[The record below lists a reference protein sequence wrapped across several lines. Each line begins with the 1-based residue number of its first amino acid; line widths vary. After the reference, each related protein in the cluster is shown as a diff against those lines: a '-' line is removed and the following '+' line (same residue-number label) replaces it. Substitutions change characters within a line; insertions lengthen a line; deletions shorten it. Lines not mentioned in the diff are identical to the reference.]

1 MKRFRRV
8 AAVYLFLSLLLTGCW
23 DIKNIEDVNY
33 FTGIGFDYVD
43 NEYLVYGQMIDF
55 SSVAKVES
63 GKPTQPVPVWVG
75 IGKGETLVGAY
86 NDLYR
91 SSQMRIFYG
100 HVNAVIVSD
109 SILKTGL
116 KPVKELISR
125 YYEIRYTPWIFGT
138 NQPIDKLFSISP
150 MFNLSSIL
158 SLLHQ
163 PQETYRQQSLISP
176 ITVREFISEY
186 REPGNATLLPS
197 LTTTAQN
204 WKSDDKAKDMLV
216 IDGIYIFQDQAF
228 CGWLDWKRVL
238 GLRWMNPE
246 THRSPLLIRTDGKP
260 QVAVSLESPKPHISP
275 RITMGQ
281 VTFDINVRLS
291 GYISEEFEKLPES
304 ELEQKIAEKV
314 ESEIKSTFLEG
325 LRVKSDILRLEHTLY
340 RDNNRE
346 WKNLKS
352 QGGIRLH
359 SGSIGHIKAEIN
371 LNHSGKLK
379 Y

>member
-8 AAVYLFLSLLLTGCW
+8 AAVYIFLSLLLTGCW
-23 DIKNIEDVNY
+23 DIKNIEDINY

-43 NEYLVYGQMIDF
+43 NEYRVYGQMIDF

-75 IGKGETLVGAY
+75 VGKGETLVGAY

-109 SILKTGL
+109 SVLKTGL
-116 KPVKELISR
+116 KPVKELLSR

-138 NQPIDKLFSISP
+138 NQPIGKLFSVSP

-176 ITVREFISEY
+176 VTVREFISEY

-204 WKSDDKAKDMLV
+204 WKSDDKTKDMLV

-228 CGWLDWKRVL
+228 CGWLDWKRVM

-246 THRSPLLIRTDGKP
+246 THRSPLLIHTDGKP

-281 VTFDINVRLS
+281 VTFDINLRLS

-304 ELEQKIAEKV
+304 ELERKIAEKV
-314 ESEIKSTFLEG
+314 ESEIKNTFMEG

-340 RDNNRE
+340 RDNIRE